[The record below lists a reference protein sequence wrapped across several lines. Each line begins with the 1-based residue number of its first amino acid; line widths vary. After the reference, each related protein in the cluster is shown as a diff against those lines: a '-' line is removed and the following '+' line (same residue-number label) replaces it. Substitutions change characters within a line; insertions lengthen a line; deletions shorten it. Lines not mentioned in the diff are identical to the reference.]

1 MKSTYTHKKSSPL
14 PPERVRAL
22 LKTPPPA
29 PPPPKK
35 GRGGP
40 RGKLFRAVVPDATIR
55 AIRAARD
62 RGERVLDIAAA
73 HGVSGAYVSMLTNG
87 LRRRAGKEVAP

>member
-1 MKSTYTHKKSSPL
+1 MKIPKILPL

-29 PPPPKK
+29 PFPAPK

-40 RGKLFRAVVPDATIR
+40 RGKLFVARVPAATIA
-55 AIRAARD
+55 AIRRERD
-62 RGERVLDIAAA
+62 RGHRVLDIAAR

-87 LRRRAGKEVAP
+87 LRRRGGAR

>member
-1 MKSTYTHKKSSPL
+1 MKTTKTPPL

-29 PPPPKK
+29 PPPAPK

-40 RGKLFRAVVPDATIR
+40 RGKLFVPRVPAATIE
-55 AIRAARD
+55 AIRAERE
-62 RGERVLDIAAA
+62 RGDRVLDIAAR
-73 HGVSGAYVSMLTNG
+73 HGVSGAYVSMLTNN
-87 LRRRAGKEVAP
+87 LRRRGGAR